1 MEKKLSKEE
10 IKKLKKLKKKQLD
23 GKELVKK

>member
-1 MEKKLSKEE
+1 MKKKLSKEE

-23 GKELVKK
+23 SKELVKK